1 MTVYVVEPWGLNGAK
16 VPVNVD
22 CVGPLPCGFVSE
34 NILKD
39 FFGDFG
45 QFEKTISI
53 STIFFSLSYFTIR
66 IKYII
71 HRIYKICV
79 NLLLVLLVRLLVLE
93 FLGIQKLYVDFQL
106 RVVGTP
112 NPHVV

>member
-16 VPVNVD
+16 VLVNVD

-53 STIFFSLSYFTIR
+53 SIIFFSLSYFTIR
-66 IKYII
+66 IQYI
-71 HRIYKICV
+71 
-79 NLLLVLLVRLLVLE
+79 
-93 FLGIQKLYVDFQL
+93 
-106 RVVGTP
+106 
-112 NPHVV
+112 